1 MIIDNLQL
9 KGQNQKDK
17 GEDDMFFSADEN
29 EKRKRMIR
37 EQLERRGIEQQ
48 AVLKS
53 MREVPR
59 HLFVPDK
66 LRTKAY
72 HDRPLP
78 IEEGQT
84 ISQPYIVAL
93 MIEALELEEDDR
105 VLEIGT
111 GSGYAAAVLVQIVAE
126 VYTIE
131 RHQSLVELAQ
141 QRFEMLGYD
150 NLEVKVGDGTEGWGE
165 FGPYDGIIVAA
176 GAPMIPESLA
186 EQLKIGGR
194 LVIPVGDRDLQELLV
209 LTKQD
214 DGGLKKERIAG
225 VRFVPL
231 VGEKGWEDEG

>member
-1 MIIDNLQL
+1 
-9 KGQNQKDK
+9 
-17 GEDDMFFSADEN
+17 MFFSADED

-48 AVLKS
+48 AVLES
-53 MREVPR
+53 MSEVPR

-66 LRTKAY
+66 LKSKAY

-78 IEEGQT
+78 IREGQT

-93 MIEALELEEDDR
+93 MIEALELVEDDR

-111 GSGYAAAVLVQIVAE
+111 GSGYAAAVLAQIAE
-126 VYTIE
+126 QVYTIE
-131 RHQSLVELAQ
+131 RHQALAELARK
-141 QRFEMLGYD
+141 RFEKLGYD
-150 NLEVKVGDGTEGWGE
+150 NLEVKIGDGTEGWEE

-176 GAPMIPESLA
+176 GAPVIPESLT
-186 EQLKIGGR
+186 EQLEIGGR

-209 LTKQD
+209 LTKQSN
-214 DGGLKKERIAG
+214 GELKKESIAG

-231 VGEKGWEDEG
+231 VGEEGWVDED